1 MKKLICLSLVL
12 TVLFFCMTACN
23 FTQNVSGSIAG
34 KAEFTPKVE
43 EMMKALAEIR
53 TDDAKALMH
62 PQVAETSDQAIAQ
75 MSDYLE
81 GREVSSMQ
89 LTNINVRTSTG
100 TSGRTKQ
107 EQAAYR
113 INLNDG
119 TTIYI
124 NTVYFSDD
132 TGAGFSSFQLVLG
145 VV

>member
-43 EMMKALAEIR
+43 EMMKALAEKR
-53 TDDAKALMH
+53 TEDAKALMH

-75 MSDYLE
+75 MIDYLD
-81 GREVSSMQ
+81 GREVSAMQ
-89 LTNINVRTSTG
+89 LTSINVRTTAG
-100 TSGRTKQ
+100 TSGKTRQ
-107 EQAAYR
+107 EQVAYQV
-113 INLNDG
+113 NLNDG
-119 TTIYI
+119 AIIYI
-124 NTVYFSDD
+124 NAVYFSDD
-132 TGAGFSSFQLVLG
+132 TGTGFSSFQLVLG